1 MSARR
6 ELAAFALVLAALVSC
21 FLAESLFGG
30 KVLSPADVLFVTA
43 GFQEIEGPDYEPANR
58 LLIDPVLQFQPWLE
72 FNRAMLRQ
80 GRLPLWNDASG
91 CGTPHLANGQS
102 APFDPFHLIAYLGT
116 LPDAHA
122 WMAFARLWVAG
133 LGMFLF
139 ARSWGIGP
147 WGRWFSG
154 LTYPFCGFVV
164 VWLLFPVTNVAVW
177 MPWLFLATDRVL
189 QRGDLRGVG
198 LLGLTVG
205 CVFLS
210 GHIQTSAHVLLA
222 GGIYVLWRIVGRSR
236 TELRNR
242 LGITTSFAN
251 VKISDAGCHGSC
263 SPRAYRDGVSKTR
276 GEYDPWHPN
285 TAGKRNL
292 EVISSLFPSVRS
304 LMAWC
309 VAVGLGLTLAS
320 ISIVPLWVYLSKS
333 PVWGDREHER
343 PSALHL
349 SRPRLLDG
357 ICTVVPYAFGSQ
369 RRGHPNL
376 ARAVG
381 VHNLNE
387 SAGGYAGLATLVLLV
402 PLAWK
407 ARRSVRE
414 VGFLVGLATI
424 GFLGAFEYPPVI
436 NLLRA
441 TPVINI
447 TDHRRL
453 VLWVAFSSCL
463 LGGIGLDH
471 WAKSTPVTSARGWSF
486 TVLLAAVMCAIG
498 GVVMT
503 QTGPRLS
510 EFARDHY
517 ARAAARTDGADPEV
531 YRRRAERQVEQALSF
546 TPTILFGTA
555 IELTALVGLALM
567 VRRGVLRP
575 DPAKAAVLGLTL
587 AELFAFG
594 YGLNPA
600 IDRKFDRPWPEAL
613 ARLHGEFG
621 MNFRVLGV
629 GAEIP
634 PNVAMR
640 YGMADPRNYDSVES
654 TRSLDWF
661 EPLYEL
667 TQGARS
673 SRRTISWSGVIHA
686 RERLQEASVAAVIA
700 STPPPEGAFDRV
712 DRVGSVWVARLKH
725 DPMVRSIHGVI
736 PKNLKIDN
744 GLIEFTIE
752 CSSNDTIVIRQSFD
766 PGWRAVVDGTS
777 AVVLPH
783 LGTFLSVPLGRGSH
797 RVVLTYDPPEV
808 RFAASAGLA
817 SLTLIFFA
825 LTGFPRFRSTRIL
838 GQGLGTVQVV
848 GLESSAVID
857 TGQPDR
863 HITEG

>member
-6 ELAAFALVLAALVSC
+6 ELAAFALVLGALVSC

-30 KVLSPADVLFVTA
+30 KVLSPADVLFATNA
-43 GFQEIEGPDYEPANR
+43 FQEFEGPDYEPSNR

-133 LGMFLF
+133 LGMFLL
-139 ARSWGIGP
+139 ARSWGLGP

-164 VWLLFPVTNVAVW
+164 VWLLFPVTSVAVW

-285 TAGKRNL
+285 TAGKGNL

-304 LMAWC
+304 LITWC
-309 VAVGLGLTLAS
+309 VAVVLGLTLAS
-320 ISIVPLWVYLSKS
+320 IAIVPLWVYLGKS
-333 PVWGDREHER
+333 PVWGDRERER
-343 PSALHL
+343 PSPLQL

-387 SAGGYAGLATLVLLV
+387 SAGGYAGLATLVLLA
-402 PLAWK
+402 PRAWK

-414 VGFLVGLATI
+414 VGFLASLAAI
-424 GFLGAFEYPPVI
+424 GFLGAFEYAPVI

-441 TPVINI
+441 TPVINV

-453 VLWVAFSSCL
+453 VLWVAFSLSL
-463 LGGIGLDH
+463 LGGIGLDQ
-471 WAKSTPVTSARGWSF
+471 WGKCGTLTRNQGWS
-486 TVLLAAVMCAIG
+486 VILLMAAALCAIG
-498 GVVMT
+498 GVVLS
-503 QTGPRLS
+503 QSESRLS
-510 EFARDHY
+510 EFARAHY
-517 ARAAARTDGADPEV
+517 ARAAARTEGADPEV
-531 YRRRAERQVEQALSF
+531 YRRRAERQVEQALAF

-555 IELTALVGLALM
+555 IELTALVGLASM
-567 VRRGVLRP
+567 VRRGALRP
-575 DPAKAAVLGLTL
+575 NPAKAAVLGLTL

-594 YGLNPA
+594 FGLNPA
-600 IDRKFDRPWPEAL
+600 IDRRADRPWPEAL
-613 ARLHGEFG
+613 ARLQREFG
-621 MNFRVLGV
+621 KNFRILGI
-629 GAEIP
+629 GAEFP

-640 YGMADPRNYDSVES
+640 YGLTDPRNYDSVES
-654 TRSLDWF
+654 ARSLDWF
-661 EPLYEL
+661 EPLYEP

-673 SRRTISWSGVIHA
+673 SRRTISWPGVVRA
-686 RERLQEASVAAVIA
+686 KERLQGASVAAVIA
-700 STPPPEGAFDRV
+700 ATAPPEGAFERV
-712 DRVGSVWVARLKH
+712 GRVGSVWIARLK
-725 DPMVRSIHGVI
+725 PEQPARSIHGAI
-736 PKNLKIDN
+736 PRNLKIDN
-744 GLIEFTIE
+744 GRIEFTIE
-752 CSSNDTIVIRQSFD
+752 CSSEDTIVIRQCFD
-766 PGWRAVVDGTS
+766 SGWRAVVDGSS
-777 AVVLPH
+777 AGVTPH
-783 LGTFLSVPLGRGSH
+783 LGTFLSVPLASGSH

-808 RFAASAGLA
+808 RFAAGAGLA
-817 SLTLIFFA
+817 SLTLLFFA
-825 LTGFPRFRSTRIL
+825 LTGFPCFRSTRIL